1 MRAAEFDKEMDEGVI
16 RFAGHLAKD
25 AVTGTAKAAGRAL
38 HAQRLKMARSEKG
51 GAKAVGRWTD
61 ALGRDWNQ
69 YKGATGVGL
78 DFQSV
83 TRFVLDTYGR
93 AYGITPDNILK
104 ILKTHNPGMNFPT
117 QINEL
122 NDNNQQF
129 AAGAAGGGGNPPPG
143 SAAPAPEG
151 DPPRGNNQ
159 SNDSEKKPEGAPFT
173 EKNLDDFLTA
183 IARYFVSNPKIRMAA
198 AFYHPHS
205 QKYRDMIAGVDTQR
219 EPEDGE
225 KVVAKKREEDE
236 REDED
241 ANQSQRAMWLEQLG
255 LDRETISSLRRMTFE
270 SGRVAKV
277 LFDSVQS
284 YDFKDK
290 KNNILAFLMLCHK
303 HRKKNVDKKK
313 LAAWTADIGF
323 DKGAFSRVY
332 DNSVKTAAE
341 AVDILNNFNRMP
353 IDQNDADRFITLLLL
368 MYQYGDVFER
378 L

>member
-61 ALGRDWNQ
+61 ALRRDWKQ

-93 AYGITPDNILK
+93 AYGITPANILK
-104 ILKTHNPGMNFPT
+104 ILKTHNPGTNFPT
-117 QINEL
+117 QRQVTERT
-122 NDNNQQF
+122 DQ
-129 AAGAAGGGGNPPPG
+129 NP
-143 SAAPAPEG
+143 G
-151 DPPRGNNQ
+151 DPPPDGPAG
-159 SNDSEKKPEGAPFT
+159 DPEPDTPNAPFT

-270 SGRVAKV
+270 SGRVARV
-277 LFDSVQS
+277 LFDSVKS

-303 HRKKNVDKKK
+303 NRTKNVDKKK

-353 IDQNDADRFITLLLL
+353 IDQNDANRFITLLLL
-368 MYQYGDVFER
+368 MYQYSNVFER